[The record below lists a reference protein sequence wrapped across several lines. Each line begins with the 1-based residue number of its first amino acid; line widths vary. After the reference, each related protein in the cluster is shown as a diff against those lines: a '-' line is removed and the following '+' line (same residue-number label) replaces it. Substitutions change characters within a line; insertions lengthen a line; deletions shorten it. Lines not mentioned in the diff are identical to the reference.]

1 MQLLNRP
8 LNLHAQLLKSKL
20 TLAKGPM
27 PLRLRRVCRKSK
39 AQLLNRLLL
48 LLNRLLHLHHQL
60 QNRPQ
65 HLQTQL
71 LNRALLLLNRLLH
84 LHHQLL
90 NRPLR
95 RTWRWCKRRWKKM
108 MKCGNSG
115 NARLRQRSCT
125 KSKQTLAKGLRP
137 LRLRRARRK
146 LKQTLAKIPRP
157 GTTAPIAS
165 QLWITRVEAAGTF
178 AASVAKGCR
187 RKQCLAG
194 GRRLAYG

>member
-60 QNRPQ
+60 QNRPR
-65 HLQTQL
+65 HLQ
-71 LNRALLLLNRLLH
+71 A
-84 LHHQLL
+84 QLL
-90 NRPLR
+90 NRPLHLQAQLLNLLNQLLNR
-95 RTWRWCKRRWKKM
+95 P
-108 MKCGNSG
+108 
-115 NARLRQRSCT
+115 LRQRSCT

-157 GTTAPIAS
+157 STSAPIAS
-165 QLWITRVEAAGTF
+165 QL
-178 AASVAKGCR
+178 
-187 RKQCLAG
+187 
-194 GRRLAYG
+194 

>member
-8 LNLHAQLLKSKL
+8 LNLHAQLLKGKL

-60 QNRPQ
+60 QNRPR
-65 HLQTQL
+65 HLQAQL
-71 LNRALLLLNRLLH
+71 LNRVLLLLNRPLH
-84 LHHQLL
+84 LQAQLLNLLNQLL
-90 NRPLR
+90 NRP
-95 RTWRWCKRRWKKM
+95 
-108 MKCGNSG
+108 
-115 NARLRQRSCT
+115 LRQRSCT

-157 GTTAPIAS
+157 STSAPIAS
-165 QLWITRVEAAGTF
+165 QL
-178 AASVAKGCR
+178 
-187 RKQCLAG
+187 
-194 GRRLAYG
+194 